1 MPHLIRGVV
10 RDPAGRP
17 VASARA
23 FFAGGPA
30 AVPDVAA
37 LTDDRGAFVLSVPT
51 TGTWELR
58 CDADGFA
65 PAVERVEVSGDE
77 STVEMRLRPA

>member
-23 FFAGGPA
+23 FLAGGPM

-37 LTDDRGAFVLSVPT
+37 LTDERGAFVLSVPSP
-51 TGTWELR
+51 GTWELR
-58 CDADGFA
+58 CDADGFS
-65 PAVERVEVSGDE
+65 PAVERVEVGGE
-77 STVEMRLRPA
+77 AATVEMRLGPA